1 MEATMSSLV
10 KKTIKGK
17 QYFYIV
23 DSKRVNGKP
32 KIVNQIYVGAVDTV
46 INMLKDIKGASAP
59 LYSSDFEFGASAA
72 LYDLAIRLDIIGRID
87 RISPKRLQGLTV
99 GQYLLT
105 AMINR
110 ALCPV
115 SKSGIE
121 KWYSHSILSHIMP
134 AAKGQLSCQR
144 FWDNM
149 ESWTAE
155 DISRFEEEFIPFLV
169 QQYGLQTRCLVYD
182 ATNFFTYIDTDN
194 EKANLAKRGHNKEKR
209 NDLRIIGLSLM
220 VTEEDEIPLFYE
232 TYEGNRPD
240 SVQFK
245 ETVSRL
251 SGRYRKVFGKE
262 PDITLIFDRG
272 NNSEENICLLKGD
285 EDHLNFHY
293 VGGLKQIQCLELYA
307 IPKAD
312 YQALPE
318 AEFRG
323 TSAYRKNIHALGQEV
338 TAVITNN
345 PELIRGQLKSILR
358 NRQKCAQELKELQ
371 KNLELWECGEKKKGK
386 KPTRE
391 SVEKKIA
398 GILSKEYMDRLIVIE
413 WEEEERNYPH
423 FRYLEAESRLLELE
437 EKELGKTVLFTD
449 QTGWETEKIVHA
461 YRSAWHIESVFRQM
475 KDTDHLPVRPIRHW
489 TDQKIQVHIFCCV
502 QAYRLCRLLQ
512 RELSDKGIPMSIDR
526 ILEGLS
532 EKKQYIHYHQKARGL
547 RESFSMSKCDDKIEE
562 IIRKQGLEKY
572 RLLS

>member
-1 MEATMSSLV
+1 MSSLV

-32 KIVNQIYVGAVDTV
+32 KIVNQIYVGAVDAV
-46 INMLKDIKGASAP
+46 IDMLKDIKGASAP
-59 LYSSDFEFGASAA
+59 VYSSDFEFGASAA
-72 LYDLAIRLDIIGRID
+72 LYDLALRLDIVGRID
-87 RISPKRLQGLTV
+87 RIAPKRLQGLTV

-121 KWYSHSILSHIMP
+121 QWYSGSILSRLMP
-134 AAKGQLSCQR
+134 VSKGQLSCQR

-149 ESWTAE
+149 DNWTVQ
-155 DISRFEEEFIPFLV
+155 DIRRFEDEFVPFLV
-169 QQYGLQTRCLVYD
+169 RQYGLQTRCLVYD

-194 EKANLAKRGHNKEKR
+194 EKAGLAKRGHNKEKR

-240 SVQFK
+240 CDQFR
-245 ETVSRL
+245 ETAGLL
-251 SGRYRKVFGKE
+251 SERYRKMFGEE

-272 NNSEENICLLKGD
+272 NNSAESVQLLKG
-285 EDHLNFHY
+285 EDGGLNIHY
-293 VGGLKQIQCLELYA
+293 VGGLKQAQCPELYA
-307 IPKAD
+307 VPKAD
-312 YQALPE
+312 YQTLPE
-318 AEFRG
+318 EEFRG
-323 TSAYRKNIHALGQEV
+323 TSAYRRDIHALGQEV

-345 PELIRGQLKSILR
+345 PELVRGQLRGILR
-358 NRQKCAQELKELQ
+358 NRQKCVQELKELQ
-371 KNLELWECGEKKKGK
+371 ENLEQWERGEKKKGR

-391 SVEKKIA
+391 SVEKKISR
-398 GILSKEYMDRLIVIE
+398 ILSKEYMDRLIIIE
-413 WEEEERNYPH
+413 WEDEGRKYPQFH
-423 FRYLEAESRLLELE
+423 ASEPESRLLELE

-449 QTGWETEKIVHA
+449 QTNWETEKIVHA
-461 YRSAWHIESVFRQM
+461 YRSAWHIEAVFRQM
-475 KDTDHLPVRPIRHW
+475 KDTAHLSVRPIRHW

-502 QAYRLCRLLQ
+502 QAYRLCRLLK
-512 RELSDKGIPMSIDR
+512 RELSDLGIHMSIDR
-526 ILEGLS
+526 ILENLS
-532 EKKQYIHYHQKARGL
+532 EKKQYIHYYQKTRGL
-547 RESFSMSKCDDKIEE
+547 RESYSMSKCDDEIEE
-562 IIRKQGLEKY
+562 IICKLGLEKY

>member
-1 MEATMSSLV
+1 MSSLV

-32 KIVNQIYVGAVDTV
+32 KIVNQIYVGAVDSV
-46 INMLKDIKGASAP
+46 IEMLKDIKGASAP
-59 LYSSDFEFGASAA
+59 LYSSDLEYGASAA
-72 LYDLAIRLDIIGRID
+72 LYDLALRLDIVGRID
-87 RISPKRLQGLTV
+87 RIAPKRLQGLSI
-99 GQYLLT
+99 GQYLLI

-121 KWYSHSILSHIMP
+121 KWYSGSILSLLMP

-149 ESWTAE
+149 NHWTVQ
-155 DISRFEEEFIPFLV
+155 DINRFEEEFIPFLV

-182 ATNFFTYIDTDN
+182 ATNFFTYIDTEN
-194 EKANLAKRGHNKEKR
+194 TKAELAKRGHNKEKR

-245 ETVSRL
+245 ETVGRL
-251 SGRYRKVFGKE
+251 SERYRKVFGKE

-272 NNSEENICLLKGD
+272 NNSAENIHLLKG
-285 EDHLNFHY
+285 EDGRLNFHY
-293 VGGLKQIQCLELYA
+293 VGGLKQTQCPELYA
-307 IPKAD
+307 VPKAD
-312 YQALPE
+312 YQPLPE
-318 AEFRG
+318 AEFREA
-323 TSAYRKNIHALGQEV
+323 SAYRKEVHVFGQEV
-338 TAVITNN
+338 TAVIINN
-345 PELIRGQLKSILR
+345 PELLRGQLQSILR
-358 NRQKCAQELKELQ
+358 NRRKCVKELKEFQ
-371 KNLELWECGEKKKGK
+371 ENLEQWERGEKKKGK

-391 SVEKKIA
+391 SAEKKIA
-398 GILSKEYMDRLIVIE
+398 GILSKEYMERLVVIE
-413 WEEEERNYPH
+413 WEEEGRKYPY
-423 FRYLEAESRLLELE
+423 FYYSEPESRLLELE

-449 QTGWETEKIVHA
+449 QTVWETEKIVHA

-475 KDTDHLPVRPIRHW
+475 KDTSHLPVRPIRHW
-489 TDQKIQVHIFCCV
+489 TDQKIQVNIFCCV
-502 QAYRLCRLLQ
+502 QAYRLCRLLK
-512 RELSDKGIPMSIDR
+512 RELSDKGIHMSIDQ

-532 EKKQYIHYHQKARGL
+532 EKKQYTHYYQKARGL
-547 RESFSMSKCDDKIEE
+547 RESYSMSKCGKEIEE
-562 IIRKQGLEKY
+562 IISKQDLEKY
-572 RLLS
+572 RLMS